1 MKRGIINKKRDH
13 LVAFWVPENVLPLI
27 DAEVLR
33 RDSDRSKFIRE
44 AIREKL
50 GLQPRAAK

>member
-1 MKRGIINKKRDH
+1 MKRGAINKKRDH
-13 LVAFWVPENVLPLI
+13 LVAFWLPEGVLPLI
-27 DAEVLR
+27 DAEVQR

-50 GLQPRAAK
+50 GLQLKATK

>member
-1 MKRGIINKKRDH
+1 MA
-13 LVAFWVPENVLPLI
+13 LWVPESVLPLI

-50 GLQPRAAK
+50 GIQLRATK